1 MAIFITKMKR
11 LWHHI
16 IFITGILMLVKRN
29 IFIETDPS
37 CPPIPSQCDEFENQA
52 SVAEI
57 YGHWIFKWVSV
68 FSLHTMHQDSSP
80 INDQKDYMLNLDSS
94 RPSMSAVFI
103 IRSYIYIY
111 INIYKYIY
119 IYMNMPKHHV
129 FNYVKDQYFV
139 IFAINVL
146 VCFNQTFYLQC
157 CWHK

>member
-29 IFIETDPS
+29 LFIETDPS
-37 CPPIPSQCDEFENQA
+37 CPPIPSQCDECENQA

-68 FSLHTMHQDSSP
+68 SSLHTMHQDSSP
-80 INDQKDYMLNLDSS
+80 VNDQKDYMLNLDSS

-103 IRSYIYIY
+103 IRSVIYIY
-111 INIYKYIY
+111 ICPSIMFSIMSKINTLSSSLSLRL
-119 IYMNMPKHHV
+119 
-129 FNYVKDQYFV
+129 FV
-139 IFAINVL
+139 LIRPFVCNAVGTNRSL
-146 VCFNQTFYLQC
+146 V
-157 CWHK
+157 